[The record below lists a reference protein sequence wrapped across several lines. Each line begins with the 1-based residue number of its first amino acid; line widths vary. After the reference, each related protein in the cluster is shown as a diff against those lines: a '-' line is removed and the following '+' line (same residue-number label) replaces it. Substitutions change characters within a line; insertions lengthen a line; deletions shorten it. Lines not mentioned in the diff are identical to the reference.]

1 MIPGVRYYDVVGV
14 GECSVD
20 QMCVVPRT
28 PTPGEKLELRS
39 LQMQGGGQIATA
51 MVACSR
57 LGLNARYVGAVGDDA
72 AGHYTIEEL
81 RSEAVDASQVRVVPG
96 GRTRQAVVL
105 VDANTGERTVLWHAD
120 PAVVLHPEDVSD
132 DIVHSGHVLHLDGTM
147 PDVALSCARRA
158 RAAGTTVSVDL
169 DAIVPG
175 VEELVS
181 LADLCVV
188 PITFAREFTGANEP
202 ASAVRRFA
210 ARCQGFIAITLGA
223 SGALTHVGGAVVHV
237 PAFPVPAVDT
247 TGCGDVFHAAAIV
260 ASLRGLPPRDILR
273 FANAAAALAARG
285 LGARA
290 SCPTVPEVQTLLRSG

>member
-1 MIPGVRYYDVVGV
+1 
-14 GECSVD
+14 
-20 QMCVVPRT
+20 
-28 PTPGEKLELRS
+28 
-39 LQMQGGGQIATA
+39 
-51 MVACSR
+51 
-57 LGLNARYVGAVGDDA
+57 
-72 AGHYTIEEL
+72 
-81 RSEAVDASQVRVVPG
+81 
-96 GRTRQAVVL
+96 
-105 VDANTGERTVLWHAD
+105 
-120 PAVVLHPEDVSD
+120 
-132 DIVHSGHVLHLDGTM
+132 M
-147 PDVALSCARRA
+147 PDVALSSARCAK
-158 RAAGTTVSVDL
+158 AAGIMVSVDL

-188 PITFAREFTGANEP
+188 PIGFARDFTGAAEP

-223 SGALTHVGGAVVHV
+223 EGALTHVGGAVVHV

>member
-1 MIPGVRYYDVVGV
+1 VIPGVRYYDVVGV

-20 QMCVVPRT
+20 QMCVVPRN
-28 PTPGEKLELRS
+28 PTPGEKLELVS

-51 MVACSR
+51 MVACAR

-81 RSEAVDASQVRVVPG
+81 RSEAVDASEVRVVPG

-105 VDANTGERTVLWHAD
+105 VDASSGERTVLWHAD

-132 DIVHSGHVLHLDGTM
+132 DVVHSGHVLHLDGTM
-147 PDVALSCARRA
+147 PDVALSSARCAK
-158 RAAGTTVSVDL
+158 AAGIMVSVDL

-188 PITFAREFTGANEP
+188 PIAFAREFTGAAEP
-202 ASAVRRFA
+202 ASACRRFA
-210 ARCQGFIAITLGA
+210 ARCQGFVAITLGA
-223 SGALTHVGGAVVHV
+223 EGALTNVGGAVVHV

-260 ASLRGLPPRDILR
+260 ATLRGLPPREILR

-290 SCPTVPEVQTLLRSG
+290 SCPTVPEVQTLLRSA

>member
-1 MIPGVRYYDVVGV
+1 VIPGVRYFDVVGI

-20 QMCVVPRT
+20 QMCVLPR
-28 PTPGEKLELRS
+28 PAVPGEKLELRS
-39 LQMQGGGQIATA
+39 LQMQGGGQVATA
-51 MVACSR
+51 MVACAR

-81 RSEAVDASQVRVVPG
+81 RSEAVDASEVRLVTG

-105 VDANTGERTVLWHAD
+105 VDGRSGERTVLWHAD
-120 PAVVLHPEDVSD
+120 PGVVLHPEDVTD
-132 DIVHSGHVLHLDGTM
+132 DIVYSGHVLHLDGTM
-147 PDVALSCARRA
+147 PDVALSAARRA
-158 RAAGTTVSVDL
+158 KAAGIMISLDL
-169 DAIVPG
+169 DTLIPG

-188 PITFAREFTGANEP
+188 PLAFAREFTGATEP
-202 ASAVRRFA
+202 ASALRRFA
-210 ARCQGFIAITLGA
+210 PRCQGFVAITLGA
-223 SGALTHVGGAVVHV
+223 EGALTNVGGAVVHV

-260 ASLRGLPPRDILR
+260 ATLRSLPPREILR

-290 SCPTVPEVQTLLRSG
+290 ACPTVPEVQTLLRSG

>member
-1 MIPGVRYYDVVGV
+1 VIPGVRYYDVVGV

-20 QMCVVPRT
+20 QMCVVPRH
-28 PTPGEKLELRS
+28 PAPGEKVELVS
-39 LQMQGGGQIATA
+39 LQLQGGGQIATA

-105 VDANTGERTVLWHAD
+105 VDGASGERTVLWHAD
-120 PAVVLHPEDVSD
+120 PAVVIRPEDVPD
-132 DIVHSGHVLHLDGTM
+132 DVVHSGHLIHLDGTA
-147 PDVALSCARRA
+147 PEVALSCARRA
-158 RAAGTTVSVDL
+158 RAAGIVVSIDL
-169 DAIVPG
+169 DVIVPG

-188 PITFAREFTGANEP
+188 PLGFAQAFTGATEP
-202 ASAVRRFA
+202 ASALRRFA
-210 ARCQGFIAITLGA
+210 ARCPGFVAITLGA
-223 SGALTHVGGAVVHV
+223 EGALTLVGGAVVHV

-260 ASLRGLPPRDILR
+260 ASQRGLPPRDILR

-290 SCPTVPEVQTLLRSG
+290 ACPTVPEVQTLLRSG

>member
-1 MIPGVRYYDVVGV
+1 VIPGVRYYDVVGI

-20 QMCVVPRT
+20 QMCVVPK
-28 PTPGEKLELRS
+28 PPVPGEKLELRS

-51 MVACSR
+51 MVACAR

-81 RSEAVDASQVRVVPG
+81 RSEAVDASQVRVVAG

-105 VDANTGERTVLWHAD
+105 VDAHSGERTVLWHAD

-132 DIVHSGHVLHLDGTM
+132 DVVHSGHVVHLDGTM

-158 RAAGTTVSVDL
+158 RAAGIMVSIDL
-169 DAIVPG
+169 DAIIPG

-188 PITFAREFTGANEP
+188 PIGFAQQFTGAAEP
-202 ASAVRRFA
+202 ASACRRFA
-210 ARCQGFIAITLGA
+210 ARCPGFVAITLGA
-223 SGALTHVGGAVVHV
+223 EGALTNVGGAVVHV

-260 ASLRGLPPRDILR
+260 AMLRALPPREILR